1 MDFEVGSSVRILT
14 IDRNWNQYT
23 TSMDKYL
30 GEWAEVKDYDSEIG
44 YLLELGTGDELW
56 FNSDWLTD
64 SEDEEAEEE
73 VIPKV
78 QQAPQQPIDFNAFEA
93 IKVAGAANNY
103 NFYISNK
110 SNRIYRH
117 LINGIKWGV
126 YEDKDGNIV
135 TSEYFSFR
143 RAPAECKN
151 FDWVVPVATE

>member
-30 GEWAEVKDYDSEIG
+30 GEWAEVKDYDSGIG

-56 FNSDWLTD
+56 FHSDWLTD
-64 SEDEEAEEE
+64 SEDEDVDEE
-73 VIPKV
+73 VIPK
-78 QQAPQQPIDFNAFEA
+78 APKPIDHFNAFEE
-93 IKVAGAANNY
+93 IKAAGAAAGY
-103 NFYISNK
+103 RFYISNK

-117 LINGIKWGV
+117 LINGVRWGV

-151 FDWVVPVATE
+151 FDWVVPPQAE